1 VAQCAD
7 EPHAHHQRAFRFI
20 LLNLAERGDVAG
32 TSLDETWSLTKF
44 VTALFQP
51 TPHEEF
57 IMAHHALASQES
69 YNPNHLLDILLG
81 KMQLKNDAALSRMLE
96 VAPPVISKIR
106 HHRLP
111 VGASLLIRMHEVTGM
126 SIRDLRDLMGD
137 RRTKYRLSDAQG
149 RPKPSEEKAA
159 APDAGATGNYAH

>member
-1 VAQCAD
+1 
-7 EPHAHHQRAFRFI
+7 
-20 LLNLAERGDVAG
+20 
-32 TSLDETWSLTKF
+32 
-44 VTALFQP
+44 
-51 TPHEEF
+51 
-57 IMAHHALASQES
+57 MAHHALSSQES
-69 YNPNHLLDILLG
+69 YHPNHLLDILLG

-149 RPKPSEEKAA
+149 RPKPEEKAA
-159 APDAGATGNYAH
+159 QAAQQQAQSQQGMSAQSSSSSGSQGGSGSGNQAQ